1 MNSREKGF
9 LLLTSHL
16 GDPSRRPLTAAQLRT
31 LTMRMAA
38 VSWENLDRE
47 LELQDLKDLGY
58 RDEQALRILQ
68 LLEEDALLERYL
80 QGGEAAGCTAV
91 SRVGEYYPMAV
102 RNLLGGEA
110 PGCLWMKGDLS
121 LLSRP
126 KVALVGSRELEAEHA
141 AFAKAVGR
149 QAARQG
155 YVLVSGNARGADRT
169 AQDSCL
175 EAGGSVISVVADQL
189 TRQPCGENIL
199 YISEEGYELPFSA
212 ARALSR
218 NRLIH
223 CMGLRTFVA
232 RCTLGHGGTWSG
244 TFSNLKRGWTPV
256 FCFRD
261 GSAGSLELEKM
272 GASLISV
279 DELNNFETILG
290 TQISLFD

>member
-1 MNSREKGF
+1 MKARERGF

-16 GDPSRRPLTAAQLRT
+16 GDPDRHPLTAAQLRT

-47 LELQDLKDLGY
+47 LGLQDLKDLGY

-80 QGGEAAGCTAV
+80 QGGAAAGCTAV
-91 SRVGEYYPMAV
+91 SRNGEYYPMAV

-121 LLSRP
+121 LLMQP
-126 KVALVGSRELEAEHA
+126 KVALVGSRDLHTQNE
-141 AFAKAVGR
+141 AFAREAGR
-149 QAARQG
+149 QAALQG
-155 YVLVSGNARGADRT
+155 YVLVSGNARGADRV

-189 TRQPCGENIL
+189 TCHQPRKNML
-199 YISEEGYELPFSA
+199 YISEEGYDLPFSA
-212 ARALSR
+212 PRALSR

-223 CMGLRTFVA
+223 CMGLRTLVA
-232 RCTLGHGGTWSG
+232 QCTFGHGGTWSG
-244 TFSNLKRGWTPV
+244 TFSNLKHGWTPV

-261 GSAGSLELEKM
+261 GSEGSLSLERM
-272 GASLISV
+272 GAGLISV
-279 DELNNFETILG
+279 GDLNNLSMISDV
-290 TQISLFD
+290 QISLFD